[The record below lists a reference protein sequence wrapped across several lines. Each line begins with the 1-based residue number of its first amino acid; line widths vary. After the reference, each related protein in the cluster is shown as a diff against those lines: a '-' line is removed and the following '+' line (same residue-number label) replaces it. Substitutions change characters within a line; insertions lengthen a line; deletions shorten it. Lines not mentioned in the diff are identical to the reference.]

1 MERSGIDS
9 SGRFVIVKLARTRFR
24 RPLHADP
31 AADGIPAV
39 AHSPDGRY
47 LAAASILTPGV
58 GPLLT
63 TVDLCY
69 CETVKNITVSVP
81 DDVYRSARVKA
92 AEEGTSVSAMVAA
105 YLDSLSD
112 DRAEFERLDEQQKRI
127 VAQIDHFRASDRVDR
142 EELHDRAIR

>member
-1 MERSGIDS
+1 M
-9 SGRFVIVKLARTRFR
+9 
-24 RPLHADP
+24 
-31 AADGIPAV
+31 
-39 AHSPDGRY
+39 
-47 LAAASILTPGV
+47 
-58 GPLLT
+58 
-63 TVDLCY
+63 
-69 CETVKNITVSVP
+69 KNITVSVP

-112 DRAEFERLDEQQKRI
+112 DRAEFERLAEQQKRI